1 MRVASDGELRCL
13 VIVTKLTQFYPQIVA
28 IIQGMKL
35 FGGQKTVFS
44 FPAKDIQCFLIFLC
58 YRVWC
63 TAARNGLHWCAARSN
78 ELCKHK
84 CAQEAM
90 QCQEQISDALVRTL
104 FIAQMHLHS
113 AQHQSKLHK
122 CIFCTFCKYN
132 NAWKEALHRAFK
144 HNMALL
150 NTANT
155 ATIQPLPICHS
166 NLSHAWHTVGTALQ
180 AYTRFWRHTVKFVVI
195 LKPSRR
201 SKERKNISNI

>member
-1 MRVASDGELRCL
+1 MENWGAWSSSPSWHNSILKMLRFSWFQIYRGWIFWRAKNCL
-13 VIVTKLTQFYPQIVA
+13 QLSCKRYP
-28 IIQGMKL
+28 
-35 FGGQKTVFS
+35 VFS
-44 FPAKDIQCFLIFLC
+44 DFLC

-90 QCQEQISDALVRTL
+90 HCQKQRSDALVRTL

-132 NAWKEALHRAFK
+132 NTWKEALHCACK

-150 NTANT
+150 HT

-180 AYTRFWRHTVKFVVI
+180 TYARFWRHTVKFVVI
-195 LKPSRR
+195 LKPLRR
-201 SKERKNISNI
+201 SKERNNISNI